1 MFCTC
6 LQTVICIVWKYAENN
21 NDVLAIISILILGGG
36 AQNKSSSVTESD
48 VRDLKEELDGC
59 KVKLNQAA
67 EYISYQDGQISS
79 LTEELEELQQRYSMV
94 QFILSNFI
102 Q

>member
-1 MFCTC
+1 MCENTF
-6 LQTVICIVWKYAENN
+6 QNN
-21 NDVLAIISILILGGG
+21 NDILLIISILILGGG
-36 AQNKSSSVTESD
+36 AQNKSSSVTESE
-48 VRDLKEELDGC
+48 VRVLKEELDGC

-94 QFILSNFI
+94 QFTLSNFI